1 MIISLIAAM
10 AENRVIGRNNTI
22 PWDLPADRKRFRAL
36 TLGHPV
42 IMGRKT
48 FESLAGPLPGRK
60 NIVITRQMDYRA
72 EGCFIAHDLASAVA
86 MAGEADE
93 LFICGGG
100 EIYRQAL
107 PIADRIYLTII
118 HSQFDGDTRFPEIPE
133 QFVEVGRETV
143 EDAVPYSFV
152 LYDKRPSSARLGL
165 R

>member
-1 MIISLIAAM
+1 MVISLIAAM
-10 AENRVIGRNNTI
+10 AENRVIGKNSTI
-22 PWDLPADRKRFRAL
+22 PWDIPADRKRFKAL

-60 NIVITRQMDYRA
+60 NIVISRQSDYRA
-72 EGCFIAHDLASAVA
+72 TGCFIAHDLAAAVA
-86 MAGEADE
+86 LAGETDE

-118 HSQFDGDTRFPEIPE
+118 HSSFDGDTLFPEIPE

-143 EDAVPYSFV
+143 ENAVPFSFV
-152 LYDKRPSSARLGL
+152 LYDKRPPSASPA
-165 R
+165 

>member
-1 MIISLIAAM
+1 MVISLIAAM

-22 PWDLPADRKRFRAL
+22 PWDIPADRKRFRAL

-60 NIVITRQMDYRA
+60 NIIITRQMDYRA
-72 EGCFIAHDLASAVA
+72 EGCFIAHDLASALA
-86 MAGEADE
+86 MAGETDE

-118 HSQFDGDTRFPEIPE
+118 HSRFDGDTRFPEIPE

-143 EDAVPYSFV
+143 EDAIPYSFV
-152 LYDKRPSSARLGL
+152 LYDKRPSSASPA
-165 R
+165 